1 MALFRFRGGP
11 PVGEYVAPAAPRP
24 GRESRSLMPSLPI
37 VDLSNPVGNTQ
48 PGPGAEPGM
57 AKGTYAFVTA

>member
-1 MALFRFRGGP
+1 MQ
-11 PVGEYVAPAAPRP
+11 
-24 GRESRSLMPSLPI
+24 SLLI

-48 PGPGAEPGM
+48 PGPVAQPGM

>member
-1 MALFRFRGGP
+1 
-11 PVGEYVAPAAPRP
+11 
-24 GRESRSLMPSLPI
+24 MPSLPI